1 MNLYD
6 NVKYL
11 STKQGISLP
20 DLAEKMGLARTA
32 IYKWKTQTPG
42 IETIEKLAKY
52 FDVSIEFLIGSDHVP
67 EWASQDDM
75 IDLELMLQN
84 NVNMSYAG
92 QELSSTEKQRVQD
105 VLTTIF
111 WEKKQQQKMQKHD
124 APNLPNT
131 DDIR

>member
-52 FDVSIEFLIGSDHVP
+52 FDVSIEYLIDSESALDQATTEDIIDIEFLLNNYINLGYGTKKLTIAEIERAKIILD
-67 EWASQDDM
+67 A
-75 IDLELMLQN
+75 IFLE
-84 NVNMSYAG
+84 
-92 QELSSTEKQRVQD
+92 
-105 VLTTIF
+105 
-111 WEKKQQQKMQKHD
+111 
-124 APNLPNT
+124 
-131 DDIR
+131 